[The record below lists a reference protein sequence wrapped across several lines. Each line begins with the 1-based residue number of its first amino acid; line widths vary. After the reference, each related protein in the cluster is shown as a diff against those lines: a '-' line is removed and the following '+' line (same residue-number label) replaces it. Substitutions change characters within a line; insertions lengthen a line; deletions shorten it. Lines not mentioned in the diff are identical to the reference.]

1 MDNIFFFFGGRVF
14 YWPFKW
20 YKLCSLSSRL
30 IHFLFV
36 LGAWL
41 LFKASSAIV
50 QLYHGKN
57 KLILMRWRCSSLCSI
72 PIRLLVCYPRL
83 PLVFHHR
90 LLLVF
95 QPRLPLVFHH
105 ILLLVIH
112 HILPLVFHHRLP
124 LVFHH
129 WLPLVFHLRLPLVF
143 HHWLPLVFQPRL
155 PLVLMK
161 SMLLINSFLCL
172 FTFVILFCHMFL
184 FLYWF
189 MIYFITSWYL
199 LFSFNK
205 KDLLT
210 KTKANYWQSNT
221 EIQNYKI

>member
-1 MDNIFFFFGGRVF
+1 MPKYVLVRLSTFLTSEHILILANSTNCTNCWIFLWTTYFFSLVVVFF

-95 QPRLPLVFHH
+95 QPR
-105 ILLLVIH
+105 
-112 HILPLVFHHRLP
+112 
-124 LVFHH
+124 
-129 WLPLVFHLRLPLVF
+129 
-143 HHWLPLVFQPRL
+143 
-155 PLVLMK
+155 
-161 SMLLINSFLCL
+161 
-172 FTFVILFCHMFL
+172 
-184 FLYWF
+184 
-189 MIYFITSWYL
+189 
-199 LFSFNK
+199 
-205 KDLLT
+205 
-210 KTKANYWQSNT
+210 
-221 EIQNYKI
+221 